1 MPNNIASYI
10 EQTILRP
17 DTTSGQIVELCNE
30 ALLYEFFG
38 VCVPPIYVKD
48 CYNKLSKSSVKIITV
63 VGFPFGYNQ
72 TPTKVEEAR
81 KAIEDGANELDMV
94 MNIAAF
100 KDKNYKIVLSDIQSL
115 VDYSH
120 MHDKILKVII
130 ETSFLTEEEIKK
142 ACSIATKAGADFV
155 KTSTGF
161 SSGGATVE
169 AIKIMRASLPKKIKI
184 KASGGI
190 KEQSF
195 ALQLINAGADRIGTS
210 AGIKLVTS

>member
-81 KAIEDGANELDMV
+81 KAIEDGANELD
-94 MNIAAF
+94 
-100 KDKNYKIVLSDIQSL
+100 
-115 VDYSH
+115 
-120 MHDKILKVII
+120 
-130 ETSFLTEEEIKK
+130 FL
-142 ACSIATKAGADFV
+142 
-155 KTSTGF
+155 
-161 SSGGATVE
+161 
-169 AIKIMRASLPKKIKI
+169 RH
-184 KASGGI
+184 
-190 KEQSF
+190 SF
-195 ALQLINAGADRIGTS
+195 A
-210 AGIKLVTS
+210 